1 MSFISSEN
9 RNQLQVLSLEEHIA
23 EYSNVRIIDTFIES
37 VDVQNLGFIIKGKSS
52 EGRPAFDAVILCK
65 LYLYGYLNGIRSS
78 RKLDKA
84 CKVNIELWWL
94 LHNQKPGYKTIADF
108 RKNNQKGFR
117 NLFNVFRQFCISLDL
132 YGKKIVAIDGS
143 KFRGQNSMKNNYNQR
158 KIDKQ
163 LDYLNQQ
170 YDDYSKELDRN
181 DNFDKDNKIKNKLDK
196 RKDKYDKLQ
205 QQLDATQE
213 TQISTT
219 DPDTRALPLHMRI
232 VQVGYNLQS
241 SVDAKHKLI
250 AEFDITN
257 KNDHRAL
264 APMALKTREAF
275 KLNKSDKL
283 TVLADKGYHTGEQLQ
298 QCHNNNISTL
308 VAVPKRRKQN
318 DNSKPDYLTKE
329 NFIFDNKKNNY
340 TCPQGHILQ
349 HQSTYRR
356 KKKGLIT
363 GAPFDRYKMDWDTCR
378 ICPHFEQC
386 VSKGNKTRKQGRYID
401 RVLTDDAIVK
411 NKRMVS
417 RRKKLYRT
425 RQEIVEHP
433 FGTIKRQW
441 GYDHTLM
448 KTTPKVHTE
457 FSIITLCY
465 NIRRTMSIMGVNQ
478 LINAMKEAFLFICS
492 ATASVKSR
500 VYNFILLLCLTSHK
514 FTYLRTQ
521 KISG

>member
-1 MSFISSEN
+1 MSFISSED
-9 RNQLQVLSLEEHIA
+9 RNQLQMLSLEEHIA
-23 EYSNVRIIDTFIES
+23 EHSNARVIDAFIES
-37 VDVQNLGFIIKGKSS
+37 VNVEKIGFILKGKAT
-52 EGRPAFDAVILCK
+52 EGRPAYDASILCK

-78 RKLDKA
+78 RKLEKA
-84 CKVNIELWWL
+84 CKVNVELWWL

-108 RKNNQKGFR
+108 RKNNAKGFR
-117 NLFNVFRQFCISLDL
+117 NLFDVFRDFCIRLDL
-132 YGKKIVAIDGS
+132 YGKKVVAIDGS

-170 YDDYSKELDRN
+170 YDDYAKELDRN
-181 DNFDKDNKIKNKLDK
+181 DNFDNDKKIRNKLDK
-196 RKDKYDKLQ
+196 RKNKYDKLQ
-205 QQLDATQE
+205 KQLDASTE

-219 DPDTRALPLHMRI
+219 DPDARALPLHMRI
-232 VQVGYNLQS
+232 IQVGYNLQS
-241 SVDAKHKLI
+241 SVDAKHKMI
-250 AEFDITN
+250 AEFDVTN
-257 KNDHRAL
+257 KNDNRAL
-264 APMALKTREAF
+264 ADMALKTRDAF

-298 QCHNNNISTL
+298 QCHDNNISTL
-308 VAVPKRRKQN
+308 VAVPRKKKQK
-318 DNSKPDYLTKE
+318 DNSKPEYLTKE
-329 NFIFDNKKNNY
+329 NFFFDKKKNTY
-340 TCPQGHILQ
+340 TCPEGHLLQ
-349 HQSTYRR
+349 HQKTYRR
-356 KKKGLIT
+356 KKKGLII

-378 ICPHFEQC
+378 VCPHFEQC

-448 KTTPKVHTE
+448 KTIPKVHTE

-465 NIRRTMSIMGVNQ
+465 NLKRAMSIMGVNQ
-478 LINAMKEAFLFICS
+478 IIIAMKEAVLCFLNTI
-492 ATASVKSR
+492 ASVR
-500 VYNFILLLCLTSHK
+500 PLAANLILFLCLPSQR
-514 FTYLRTQ
+514 FTYFRT
-521 KISG
+521 